1 MEKAAEKKKKREDII
16 QEAKNFFNDL
26 EVKKAIRQST
36 DKVAKIDF
44 QILSEFSHTL
54 SENVLDFPEETINAM
69 EEALEEMFS
78 TLAKNSR
85 IRFDNLPETSKTKI
99 REIRA
104 KHLDRLLWIE
114 GIIRQNSEVR
124 PQVVNAKFECPNCG
138 AILSVLQIDKKF
150 HEPTKC

>member
-1 MEKAAEKKKKREDII
+1 MEKGAEKKKKREEII
-16 QEAKNFFNDL
+16 QEAKNFFSDPD
-26 EVKKAIRQST
+26 VKKSIRQST

-44 QILSEFSHTL
+44 QFLSEFSPTL
-54 SENVLDFPEETINAM
+54 SESVIDFPEETITAM
-69 EEALEEMFS
+69 EEALEETFS
-78 TLAKNSR
+78 TLSKNSR
-85 IRFDNLPETSKTKI
+85 IRFENLPETSRTKI

-138 AILSVLQIDKKF
+138 AILSVLQIEKKF